1 MKSFKTLAASLL
13 ISAFSLAY
21 ADNVQSNLQ
30 QEALNIQN
38 KYGLYAVSISAYV
51 PNGSKF
57 NAVSGTMTKHG
68 DVNITAD
75 SLFPIGGI
83 TRTFTAALILQLEQ
97 EGKLNINDPLGKY
110 INTYPQWS
118 NITLKQLLNHASG
131 IYSYDEISHW
141 WLHLAFHPNQ
151 VWMPVQLTD
160 IAYSNQPYFQPGQ
173 GWRFTGT
180 DYILLGMVI
189 EKVTGQ
195 SLTDLI
201 SQRFLQP
208 LNLSHTFYS
217 NQPYTDA
224 QLAQM
229 VHGYVSWHDLTDING
244 SWIGAAGAL
253 VSTPADTL
261 SWDIALFT
269 GKVLNNKQL
278 NEMLQFNSVQTGKPL
293 SSLSETG
300 YGLGIARVNT
310 PTGIIYFAPG
320 ITPGYRSG
328 LSYSPCTGLAV
339 SFSLNSSLMAH
350 PEVMGELLNQT
361 YQILLADPQVQK
373 AVKLYQNSHSLPAIC
388 QVPKSATFD
397 FPVIS

>member
-1 MKSFKTLAASLL
+1 
-13 ISAFSLAY
+13 
-21 ADNVQSNLQ
+21 
-30 QEALNIQN
+30 
-38 KYGLYAVSISAYV
+38 
-51 PNGSKF
+51 
-57 NAVSGTMTKHG
+57 
-68 DVNITAD
+68 
-75 SLFPIGGI
+75 
-83 TRTFTAALILQLEQ
+83 
-97 EGKLNINDPLGKY
+97 
-110 INTYPQWS
+110 
-118 NITLKQLLNHASG
+118 
-131 IYSYDEISHW
+131 
-141 WLHLAFHPNQ
+141 
-151 VWMPVQLTD
+151 
-160 IAYSNQPYFQPGQ
+160 
-173 GWRFTGT
+173 
-180 DYILLGMVI
+180 
-189 EKVTGQ
+189 
-195 SLTDLI
+195 
-201 SQRFLQP
+201 
-208 LNLSHTFYS
+208 
-217 NQPYTDA
+217 
-224 QLAQM
+224 M